1 MAYTT
6 IDNPELFF
14 QTLIW
19 TGDGSGTKSFT
30 LDGSENMQPDWVWS
44 KPRDSLSSITGNHF
58 LFDSVRGA
66 GAEKELVSNND
77 GSEGANANQV
87 YGYISSFNSDGF
99 TTTAGSSN
107 NDYFNKNSIKYVSW
121 NWKAGGSA
129 SSNSNGSITSSVS
142 ASTTAGFSIVSYT
155 GTGSNATI
163 GHGLGVTPK
172 WIIFKNRSATKG
184 WSVYHTSYGATKF
197 MFLNE
202 TGAPQTYSPMF
213 NDTEPTSSLF
223 SVGTDLA
230 TNVSGNNYIAY
241 CFAEKKGYS
250 KFGSYTGN
258 GNADGTFVYTGFKPA
273 WVLVKNTSGSG
284 DNWTILDNKRLGY
297 NPDNRLLFP
306 NANNADYTAV
316 NLDLLSN
323 GFKARSTDTTFNG
336 SGATYIYMAFA
347 ENPFVTSTGVP
358 NNARWLCSYLLT

>member
-6 IDNPELFF
+6 IDDPTIYFN
-14 QTLIW
+14 TLLY
-19 TGDGSGTKSFT
+19 TGNATA
-30 LDGSENMQPDWVWS
+30 
-44 KPRDSLSSITGNHF
+44 RSITGVGFAPNWVWIKDRSVGASEGSHA
-58 LFDSVRGA
+58 LLDTVRGA
-66 GAEKELVSNND
+66 TKVLISNNSD
-77 GSEGANANQV
+77 SEFTGTTTLT
-87 YGYISSFNSDGF
+87 SFDSDGF
-99 TTTAGSSN
+99 SLGTNVQVNTNTSN
-107 NDYFNKNSIKYVSW
+107 IVSW

-202 TGAPQTYSPMF
+202 TSATQTYSPMF
-213 NDTEPTSSLF
+213 NDTEPTSSVF

-258 GNADGTFVYTGFKPA
+258 GNADGTFVYTGFKPS